1 MVQSQTN
8 LKTSF
13 LHDFLFYYIP
23 GLKRNIF
30 PSLDEEIRKNN
41 NLMKIIKTKFLFD
54 FVKIGILRLLAN
66 LTLFTGPIF
75 LDLLTNN
82 LKDFGNGKEEK
93 DELKF
98 CN

>member
-1 MVQSQTN
+1 
-8 LKTSF
+8 
-13 LHDFLFYYIP
+13 
-23 GLKRNIF
+23 
-30 PSLDEEIRKNN
+30 
-41 NLMKIIKTKFLFD
+41 MKIIKTKFLFD

-98 CN
+98 WNLGFSLGLAGCFFISSTIKNKIVSLSAFFFF